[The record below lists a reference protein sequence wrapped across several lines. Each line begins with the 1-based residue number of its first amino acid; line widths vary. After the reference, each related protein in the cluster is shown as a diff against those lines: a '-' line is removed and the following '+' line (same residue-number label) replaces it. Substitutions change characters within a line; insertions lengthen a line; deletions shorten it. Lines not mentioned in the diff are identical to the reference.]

1 MTLPSKYQNGSIDSS
16 VKGVYRA
23 SPIKLMIYGK
33 GTSNQLSDVVTELGG
48 TKAFIITGR
57 SLYEKTPV
65 IKNIEKS
72 LGSVHGGTFSKIGQ
86 HAPIGDIKEAT
97 ALMAKSGCDVL
108 ISIGGGSPI
117 DSAKAIAYNIH
128 EETGKWIPSIAVP
141 TTLSVAET
149 TQNAGFTTEDK
160 HKIAVSSPE
169 LVPKAVVYDGEIAVH
184 TPLSLWTS
192 TGIRSLDHA
201 VELMYHPLAS
211 EIPTKRMSL
220 EAIKDLFT
228 YLPQSKENPD
238 DADVRTKLFL
248 ACYSSLFPFL
258 YTGGVG
264 LSHSIGHSI
273 GATYA
278 IPHGITS
285 CLSLSPTVHLKASNP
300 EEAKQIARIIP
311 YIGKQSAGSDE
322 KDAHVVGD
330 AIAELVEKLGHK
342 TTLTAYKVPTGDAE
356 VEAIAGR
363 ALSSQHKDFAS
374 RELPIRRHGTKR
386 PRANEF
392 TVKEI
397 SAYPADETLSMGFC
411 GAPNASETPPA
422 SARQLIRYAKCRLA
436 ASCKLSKRRV
446 GNFILHIQKV
456 HSLYDLGSFT
466 NRHDTHFLPIMMQRT
481 FLFAARRSA
490 PAMRFFSSTAT
501 RAAINK
507 IYPSAQDAIKDMKSS
522 TTVLVGGFGFSGVP
536 NTLINAV
543 RDRSDLSNFT
553 VVSNNAGMPGVGLGQ
568 WLDTKQ
574 IGKMIASYI
583 GDNKTF
589 EGMYLKGQL
598 DLELTPQGTIA
609 EKCAAGAAGVPAFY
623 TPAAYGTIVQ
633 TGELPVRYNTDG
645 TIAKMAPPK
654 ETREFNGKAY
664 VMEEAIFGDYAFVKV
679 AKADR
684 LGNCT
689 FRKAQNNF
697 NEAMGKNAKLTIVEA
712 DEIVDEI
719 AAEDIHL
726 QGIYVKRVIKSTEGK
741 KIERLVHYKDPE
753 EQKKAILE
761 GGSSEAAQKRERIIK
776 RAAQELKDGMYVN
789 LGIGMPLAAPAFL
802 PQGVEIILESEN
814 GILGMGGYPR
824 PGEEDPDLINAGK
837 ETVTLIKGAATFGS
851 HESFGMIRSGRIDVA
866 MLGAMQVN
874 QFGDLANFMLPGKV
888 KGIGGAMDLV
898 ANPSQTKVV
907 ITMEHTDK
915 KGGPKILNQCSFP
928 LTGQKCVSTIITD
941 LAVFDVHPL
950 EGLTLKEVAKGVT
963 VEEVKSKT
971 EAPFKVAEDLKEMEI

>member
-1 MTLPSKYQNGSIDSS
+1 
-16 VKGVYRA
+16 
-23 SPIKLMIYGK
+23 
-33 GTSNQLSDVVTELGG
+33 
-48 TKAFIITGR
+48 
-57 SLYEKTPV
+57 
-65 IKNIEKS
+65 
-72 LGSVHGGTFSKIGQ
+72 
-86 HAPIGDIKEAT
+86 
-97 ALMAKSGCDVL
+97 
-108 ISIGGGSPI
+108 
-117 DSAKAIAYNIH
+117 
-128 EETGKWIPSIAVP
+128 
-141 TTLSVAET
+141 
-149 TQNAGFTTEDK
+149 
-160 HKIAVSSPE
+160 
-169 LVPKAVVYDGEIAVH
+169 
-184 TPLSLWTS
+184 
-192 TGIRSLDHA
+192 
-201 VELMYHPLAS
+201 
-211 EIPTKRMSL
+211 
-220 EAIKDLFT
+220 
-228 YLPQSKENPD
+228 
-238 DADVRTKLFL
+238 
-248 ACYSSLFPFL
+248 
-258 YTGGVG
+258 
-264 LSHSIGHSI
+264 
-273 GATYA
+273 
-278 IPHGITS
+278 
-285 CLSLSPTVHLKASNP
+285 
-300 EEAKQIARIIP
+300 
-311 YIGKQSAGSDE
+311 
-322 KDAHVVGD
+322 
-330 AIAELVEKLGHK
+330 
-342 TTLTAYKVPTGDAE
+342 
-356 VEAIAGR
+356 
-363 ALSSQHKDFAS
+363 
-374 RELPIRRHGTKR
+374 
-386 PRANEF
+386 
-392 TVKEI
+392 
-397 SAYPADETLSMGFC
+397 
-411 GAPNASETPPA
+411 
-422 SARQLIRYAKCRLA
+422 
-436 ASCKLSKRRV
+436 
-446 GNFILHIQKV
+446 
-456 HSLYDLGSFT
+456 
-466 NRHDTHFLPIMMQRT
+466 MMQRT

-490 PAMRFFSSTAT
+490 PAVRFFSNTAA

-507 IYPSAQDAIKDMKSS
+507 IYPSAQEAIKDMKSN

-543 RDRSDLSNFT
+543 RDRTDLSNFT

-574 IGKMIASYI
+574 VGKMIASYI
-583 GDNKTF
+583 GDNKVF

-697 NEAMGKNAKLTIVEA
+697 NEAMGKNAKMTIVEA
-712 DEIVDEI
+712 DEIVEDGVI
-719 AAEDIHL
+719 AAEEIHL
-726 QGIYVKRVIKSTEGK
+726 QGIYVKRVIKSTEEK

-753 EQKKAILE
+753 AQKKAILE

-802 PQGVEIILESEN
+802 PKGVEIILESEN
-814 GILGMGGYPR
+814 GILGMGGYPK

-837 ETVTLIKGAATFGS
+837 ETVTLIKGASTFGS

-874 QFGDLANFMLPGKV
+874 AYGDLANFMLPGKV

-915 KGGPKILNQCSFP
+915 KGGPKILNQCTFP

-941 LAVFDVHPL
+941 LAVFDVSPT
-950 EGLTLKEVAKGVT
+950 EGLTLKEVAKGVS

-971 EAPFKVAEDLKEMEI
+971 EAPFKVADDLKEMDV

>member
-23 SPIKLMIYGK
+23 SPVKLMIYGR
-33 GTSNQLSDVVTELGG
+33 GTSNQLSDVVSELGG

-65 IKNIEKS
+65 IKNIEES

-86 HAPIGDIKEAT
+86 HAPIGDIREAT

-108 ISIGGGSPI
+108 ISVGGGSPI

-149 TQNAGFTTEDK
+149 TQNAGFTTEEMA
-160 HKIAVSSPE
+160 KIAVSHPE
-169 LVPKAVVYDGEIAVH
+169 LVPKAVVYDGDIAIY
-184 TPLSLWTS
+184 TPLHLWTS

-201 VELMYHPLAS
+201 VELMYHPLAA
-211 EIPTKRMSL
+211 EIPTKRMCL
-220 EAIKDLFT
+220 ESIKDLFT
-228 YLPQSKENPD
+228 YLPQSKAHPD
-238 DADVRTKLFL
+238 DAEVRVKLFL

-264 LSHSIGHSI
+264 LSHSIGHAI

-285 CLSLSPTVHLKASNP
+285 CLSLAPTVHLKASDP
-300 EEAKQIARIIP
+300 EEAKEIARIIP
-311 YIGKQSAGSDE
+311 YIGKPSSGSDE
-322 KDAHVVGD
+322 KDAHVVAD
-330 AIAELVEKLGHK
+330 AISELVEKLGHK

-356 VEAIAGR
+356 EEAIASR
-363 ALSSQHKDFAS
+363 ALHSKEHKDFANRKYYEMFAPGKS
-374 RELPIRRHGTKR
+374 SPTC
-386 PRANEF
+386 
-392 TVKEI
+392 VKCLARSL
-397 SAYPADETLSMGFC
+397 SATPKS
-411 GAPNASETPPA
+411 PPA
-422 SARQLIRYAKCRLA
+422 SARQMHRGPQKEPPGKQRV
-436 ASCKLSKRRV
+436 ASQVINCNCKRPSISQKHCSPSFWCSRAHSDIFLVLLSV
-446 GNFILHIQKV
+446 ISQ
-456 HSLYDLGSFT
+456 SASA
-466 NRHDTHFLPIMMQRT
+466 MMQRT
-481 FLFAARRSA
+481 MLFAARRSG
-490 PAMRFFSSTAT
+490 PAIRFFSSSSS
-501 RAAINK
+501 RSRINK
-507 IYPSAQDAIKDMKSS
+507 IYPSAQEAIKDMKSD
-522 TTVLVGGFGFSGVP
+522 TIVLVGGFGFSGVP
-536 NTLINAV
+536 NTLINAL
-543 RDRSDLSNFT
+543 RDRTDLTNFT

-568 WLDTKQ
+568 LLDTKQ

-589 EGMYLKGQL
+589 EGMYLKGEL

-633 TGELPVRYNTDG
+633 TGELPVRYNKDG

-684 LGNCT
+684 LGNCS

-697 NEAMGKNAKLTIVEA
+697 NEAMGKNAKMTIVEA
-712 DEIVDEI
+712 DEIVEDGQI
-719 AAEDIHL
+719 APEDIHL
-726 QGIYVKRVIKSTEGK
+726 QGVYVKRVIKSTEEK
-741 KIERLVHYKDPE
+741 KIERLVFYKDPE
-753 EQKKAILE
+753 EQKKALLE
-761 GGSSEAAQKRERIIK
+761 GGNSEASQKRERIIK

-802 PQGVEIILESEN
+802 PEGVEIILESEN

-824 PGEEDPDLINAGK
+824 QGEEDPDLINAGK

-851 HESFGMIRSGRIDVA
+851 HESFGMIRAGRIDVA

-874 QFGDLANFMLPGKV
+874 EFGDLANFMLPGKV

-898 ANPSQTKVV
+898 ANPTQTKVV

-915 KGGPKILNQCSFP
+915 KGKPKILKQCTFP

-941 LAVFDVHPL
+941 LAVFDVDRMT
-950 EGLTLKEVAKGVT
+950 GLTLKEVAKGVT
-963 VEEVKSKT
+963 VDEVKAKT
-971 EAPFKVAEDLKEMEI
+971 EAPFKVADDLKEMQI

>member
-16 VKGVYRA
+16 LKGVYRA
-23 SPIKLMIYGK
+23 SPVKLMIYGR
-33 GTSNQLSDVVTELGG
+33 GTSSQLSDVVSELGG
-48 TKAFIITGR
+48 TKAFIVTGR

-86 HAPIGDIKEAT
+86 HAPIGDIREAT

-108 ISIGGGSPI
+108 ISVGGGSPI

-128 EETGKWIPSIAVP
+128 EETGKWVPSIAVP

-149 TQNAGFTTEDK
+149 TQNAGFTTEEMA
-160 HKIAVSSPE
+160 KIAVSHPE
-169 LVPKAVVYDGEIAVH
+169 LVPKAVVYDGDLAIY
-184 TPLSLWTS
+184 TPLNLWTS

-211 EIPTKRMSL
+211 EIPTKRMCL
-220 EAIKDLFT
+220 ESIKDLFT
-228 YLPQSKENPD
+228 YLPQSKSNPE

-264 LSHSIGHSI
+264 LSHSIGHAI

-285 CLSLSPTVHLKASNP
+285 CLSLAPTVHLKASNP
-300 EEAKQIARIIP
+300 EEAKQIARIVP
-311 YIGKQSAGSDE
+311 YIGKQSTGSAE
-322 KDAHVVGD
+322 NDAHVVGD
-330 AIAELVEKLGHK
+330 AIAELVDKLGHK

-356 VEAIAGR
+356 EDAIASR
-363 ALSSQHKDFAS
+363 ALHSKEHKDFANCKYS
-374 RELPIRRHGTKR
+374 IRTLSQLHSNNIKMFIHNDEFVALPHIVHAKCFLFHLIR
-386 PRANEF
+386 
-392 TVKEI
+392 I
-397 SAYPADETLSMGFC
+397 SALPHTQRGDFPRPQISTGIGTANVSGGPKQSTGS
-411 GAPNASETPPA
+411 NAWVE
-422 SARQLIRYAKCRLA
+422 
-436 ASCKLSKRRV
+436 
-446 GNFILHIQKV
+446 KV
-456 HSLYDLGSFT
+456 IFT
-466 NRHDTHFLPIMMQRT
+466 MMQRA
-481 FLFAARRSA
+481 FLFAARRSS
-490 PAMRFFSSTAT
+490 PSIRFFSSSCF
-501 RAAINK
+501 RSQINK
-507 IYPSAQDAIKDMKSS
+507 IYPSAQEAIKDMKSN

-536 NTLINAV
+536 NTLINAL
-543 RDRSDLSNFT
+543 RDRTDLSNFT

-568 WLDTKQ
+568 LLDTKQ

-589 EGMYLKGQL
+589 EKMYLGGEL

-623 TPAAYGTIVQ
+623 TPAAYGTTVQ
-633 TGELPVRYNTDG
+633 TGELAVRYNKDG

-664 VMEEAIFGDYAFVKV
+664 VMEEAIYGDYAFVKV

-684 LGNCT
+684 LGNCS

-697 NEAMGKNAKLTIVEA
+697 NEAMGKNAKMTIVEA
-712 DEIVDEI
+712 DEIVEYGEI
-719 AAEDIHL
+719 APENIHL
-726 QGIYVKRVIKSTEGK
+726 QGIYVKRVVPSKEEK
-741 KIERLVHYKDPE
+741 KIERLVFYKDPE
-753 EQKKAILE
+753 EQKKALLE
-761 GGSSEAAQKRERIIK
+761 GGSSEASQKRERIIK

-851 HESFGMIRSGRIDVA
+851 HESFGMIRAGRIDVA

-874 QFGDLANFMLPGKV
+874 EFGAVDLANFMLPGKV

-898 ANPSQTKVV
+898 ANPTQTKVV
-907 ITMEHTDK
+907 ITMEHVDK
-915 KGGPKILNQCSFP
+915 KGNPKILEQCTFP

-941 LAVFDVHPL
+941 LAVFDVDRTT
-950 EGLTLKEVAKGVT
+950 GLTLKEVAKGVT
-963 VEEVKSKT
+963 VDEVKAKT
-971 EAPFKVAEDLKEMEI
+971 EAPFKVADDLKEMKI

>member
-1 MTLPSKYQNGSIDSS
+1 MALPNKYQNGSIDSS
-16 VKGVYRA
+16 TKGVYRA
-23 SPIKLMIYGK
+23 SPVKLMIYGN
-33 GTSNQLSDVVTELGG
+33 GTSSQLADVIGELGA

-65 IKNIEKS
+65 IKNIERT
-72 LGSVHGGTFSKIGQ
+72 LGSAHGGTFSKIGQ

-97 ALMAKSGCDVL
+97 ALMSKSGCDVL

-149 TQNAGFTTEDK
+149 TQNAGFTTEEK
-160 HKIAVSSPE
+160 HKIAVSHPE
-169 LVPKAVVYDGEIAVH
+169 LVPKAVVYDGELAVY
-184 TPLSLWTS
+184 TPLHLWTS

-201 VELMYHPLAS
+201 VELMYHPLAA

-228 YLPQSKENPD
+228 YLPQSKAKPQ
-238 DADVRTKLFL
+238 DAEVRTKLFL

-264 LSHSIGHSI
+264 LSHSIGHAI
-273 GATYA
+273 GATYS

-285 CLSLSPTVHLKASNP
+285 CLSLAPTVHFKASNTD
-300 EEAKQIARIIP
+300 EAKQIARIMP
-311 YIGKQSAGSDE
+311 YIGKQSTGSDE
-322 KDAHVVGD
+322 KDAHMVAD
-330 AIAELVEKLGHK
+330 AISGLVEELGHK
-342 TTLTAYKVPTGDAE
+342 TTLTAYDVPTGDAE
-356 VEAIAGR
+356 EEAIASR
-363 ALSSQHKDFAS
+363 ALHSKDHKDFAS
-374 RELPIRRHGTKR
+374 RECCSATPALPDARARERDSENFSLSGPMSLSVPNTDQSWRVLSASSASWPEKGTSTRRVVELSFTRHRHGICVAEARSSFLT
-386 PRANEF
+386 F
-392 TVKEI
+392 
-397 SAYPADETLSMGFC
+397 YLSFG
-411 GAPNASETPPA
+411 
-422 SARQLIRYAKCRLA
+422 LA
-436 ASCKLSKRRV
+436 AHC
-446 GNFILHIQKV
+446 
-456 HSLYDLGSFT
+456 FT
-466 NRHDTHFLPIMMQRT
+466 MQRSL
-481 FLFAARRSA
+481 LFTARRRG
-490 PAMRFFSSTAT
+490 PATGLRFFSASAS
-501 RAAINK
+501 RPAINK
-507 IYPSAQDAIKDMKSS
+507 IVSSAQEAIKDMKSD

-536 NTLINAV
+536 NTLINAL
-543 RDRSDLSNFT
+543 RDRSDLTNFT

-568 WLDTKQ
+568 LLETKQ
-574 IGKMIASYI
+574 IGTMIASYI
-583 GDNKTF
+583 GDNKVF
-589 EGMYLKGQL
+589 EQMYLKGQL
-598 DLELTPQGTIA
+598 SLHLTPQGTIA

-654 ETREFNGKAY
+654 ETREFNGKSY

-684 LGNCT
+684 LGNCQ

-697 NEAMGKNAKLTIVEA
+697 NEAMGKNAKVTIVEA
-712 DEIVDEI
+712 DEIVEDGEI
-719 AAEDIHL
+719 APEDIHL
-726 QGIYVKRVIKSTEGK
+726 QGIYVKRVIQSTEEK
-741 KIERLVHYKDPE
+741 KIERKVFWKSPE
-753 EQKKAILE
+753 EQKKAVLE
-761 GGSSEAAQKRERIIK
+761 GGSTEASHKRERIIK

-802 PQGVEIILESEN
+802 PEGTEIVLESEN
-814 GILGMGGYPR
+814 GILGMGRYPK

-837 ETVTLIKGAATFGS
+837 ETVTLIKGASTFGS

-874 QFGDLANFMLPGKV
+874 QYGDLANFMLPGKV

-898 ANPSQTKVV
+898 ANPTQTKVV
-907 ITMEHTDK
+907 ITMEHVDK
-915 KGGPKILNQCSFP
+915 KGNPKILNQCTFP

-941 LAVFDVHPL
+941 LAVFDCDRI
-950 EGLTLKEVAKGVT
+950 EGLTLKEHAKGVT
-963 VEEVKSKT
+963 VDEIRSKT
-971 EAPFKVAEDLKEMEI
+971 EAPFKVSEDLKEMSV

>member
-23 SPIKLMIYGK
+23 SPVKLMIYGR
-33 GTSNQLSDVVTELGG
+33 GTSKQLSDVVKELGG

-65 IKNIEKS
+65 INEIEKS
-72 LGSVHGGTFSKIGQ
+72 LGEIHGGTFSKIGQ
-86 HAPIGDIKEAT
+86 HAPIKDIREAT
-97 ALMAKSGCDVL
+97 RLMAESGCNVL
-108 ISIGGGSPI
+108 ISVGGGSPI

-128 EETGKWIPSIAVP
+128 EQTGKWIPSIAVP

-149 TQNAGFTTEDK
+149 TQNAGFTTEEL
-160 HKIAVSSPE
+160 HKIAVSHPE
-169 LVPKAVVYDGEIAVH
+169 LVPKAVVYDGEIALH
-184 TPLSLWTS
+184 TPLHLWTS

-228 YLPQSKENPD
+228 YLPLSKEKPD
-238 DADVRTKLFL
+238 DADIRTKLFL

-264 LSHSIGHSI
+264 LSHSIGHAI
-273 GATYA
+273 GATYS

-285 CLSLSPTVHLKASNP
+285 CLSLAPTVHFKASNP

-311 YIGKQSAGSDE
+311 YIGKQSSGDDE
-322 KDAHVVGD
+322 KDAHIVAD
-330 AIAELVEKLGHK
+330 AISDLVERLGHK
-342 TTLTAYKVPTGDAE
+342 TTLTAYNVPTGDAE
-356 VEAIAGR
+356 EEAIATR
-363 ALSSQHKDFAS
+363 ALHSREHKDFDNFFTHNA
-374 RELPIRRHGTKR
+374 
-386 PRANEF
+386 RARVESMLG
-392 TVKEI
+392 KE
-397 SAYPADETLSMGFC
+397 PCT
-411 GAPNASETPPA
+411 
-422 SARQLIRYAKCRLA
+422 
-436 ASCKLSKRRV
+436 RV
-446 GNFILHIQKV
+446 GSAEWFGGQMWFSAIHVCAPSGLKTNV
-456 HSLYDLGSFT
+456 WGDLTSAPKKYTRFPT
-466 NRHDTHFLPIMMQRT
+466 MQRT
-481 FLFAARRSA
+481 LLFAARRSG
-490 PAMRFFSSTAT
+490 PAIRFFSSTSC
-501 RAAINK
+501 RSRINK
-507 IYPSAQDAIKDMKSS
+507 IFPSAQEAIKDMKSG

-536 NTLINAV
+536 NTLINAL
-543 RDRSDLSNFT
+543 RDRTDLTNFT

-568 WLDTKQ
+568 LLDTKQ

-589 EGMYLKGQL
+589 ERMYLSGEL

-633 TGELPVRYNTDG
+633 TGELPVRYNKDG

-684 LGNCT
+684 LGNCQ

-697 NEAMGKNAKLTIVEA
+697 NEAMGKNAKVTIVEA
-712 DEIVDEI
+712 DEIVEDGVI
-719 AAEDIHL
+719 APEDIHL
-726 QGIYVKRVIKSTEGK
+726 QGIYVKRVIKSTEDK
-741 KIERLVHYKDPE
+741 KIERLVYYKDPA
-753 EQKKAILE
+753 EQKKALLE
-761 GGSSEAAQKRERIIK
+761 GGSSEASQKRERIIK

-802 PQGVEIILESEN
+802 PEGVEIILESEN

-907 ITMEHTDK
+907 VTMEHVDK
-915 KGGPKILNQCSFP
+915 KGNPKILNQCTFP

-941 LAVFDVHPL
+941 LAVFDVDPIT
-950 EGLTLKEVAKGVT
+950 GLTLREVAKGVT
-963 VEEVKSKT
+963 VDEVRSKT

>member
-1 MTLPSKYQNGSIDSS
+1 MALPTKYQNGSIDSS
-16 VKGVYRA
+16 AKGVYRA
-23 SPIKLMIYGK
+23 SPVKLMIYGN
-33 GTSNQLSDVVTELGG
+33 GTSNQLSDVIAELGA

-65 IKNIEKS
+65 IKNIEKA
-72 LGSVHGGTFSKIGQ
+72 LGSAHGGTFSKIGQ

-149 TQNAGFTTEDK
+149 TQNAGFTTKEK
-160 HKIAVSSPE
+160 HKIAVSDPE
-169 LVPKAVVYDGEIAVH
+169 LVPKAVVYDGELAIY
-184 TPLSLWTS
+184 TPLNLWTS

-201 VELMYHPLAS
+201 VELMYHPLAA

-228 YLPQSKENPD
+228 YLPQSKADPD
-238 DADVRTKLFL
+238 NAEVRTKLFV

-264 LSHSIGHSI
+264 LSHSIGHAI
-273 GATYA
+273 GATYS

-285 CLSLSPTVHLKASNP
+285 CLSLAPTVHFKASNP

-311 YIGKQSAGSDE
+311 YIGKQSTGSDE
-322 KDAHVVGD
+322 KDSHLVAD
-330 AIAELVEKLGHK
+330 AIAELVEELGHK
-342 TTLTAYKVPTGDAE
+342 TTLTAYNVPTGDAE
-356 VEAIAGR
+356 EEAIASR
-363 ALSSQHKDFAS
+363 ALHSKDHKDFANS
-374 RELPIRRHGTKR
+374 NRPRLQSTLTNFFKITTLTMQRSLLFSARRHG
-386 PRANEF
+386 
-392 TVKEI
+392 
-397 SAYPADETLSMGFC
+397 PATGL
-411 GAPNASETPPA
+411 
-422 SARQLIRYAKCRLA
+422 
-436 ASCKLSKRRV
+436 
-446 GNFILHIQKV
+446 
-456 HSLYDLGSFT
+456 
-466 NRHDTHFLPIMMQRT
+466 
-481 FLFAARRSA
+481 
-490 PAMRFFSSTAT
+490 RFFSASAS
-501 RAAINK
+501 RPAINK
-507 IYPSAQDAIKDMKSS
+507 IVSSAQEAIKDMKSD

-536 NTLINAV
+536 NTLINAL
-543 RDRSDLSNFT
+543 RDRSDLKNFT

-568 WLDTKQ
+568 LLETKQ
-574 IGKMIASYI
+574 IGTMIASYI
-583 GDNKTF
+583 GDNKVF
-589 EGMYLKGQL
+589 EQMYLKGQL
-598 DLELTPQGTIA
+598 SLQLTPQGTIA

-654 ETREFNGKAY
+654 ETREFNGKSY

-684 LGNCT
+684 LGNCQ

-697 NEAMGKNAKLTIVEA
+697 NEAMGKNAKMTIVEA
-712 DEIVDEI
+712 DEIVEDGEI
-719 AAEDIHL
+719 APEDIHL
-726 QGIYVKRVIKSTEGK
+726 QGIYVKRVIKSTVGK
-741 KIERLVHYKDPE
+741 EIERKVFWKSPE
-753 EQKKAILE
+753 EQKKALLE
-761 GGSSEAAQKRERIIK
+761 GGSTEASQKRERIIK

-802 PQGVEIILESEN
+802 PEGTEIVLESEN
-814 GILGMGGYPR
+814 GILGMGRYPK

-837 ETVTLIKGAATFGS
+837 ETVTLIKGASTFGS

-874 QFGDLANFMLPGKV
+874 QYGDLANFMLPGKV

-898 ANPSQTKVV
+898 ANPTQTKVV
-907 ITMEHTDK
+907 ITMEHVDK
-915 KGGPKILNQCSFP
+915 KGNPKILNQCTFP

-941 LAVFDVHPL
+941 LAVFDCDRV
-950 EGLTLKEVAKGVT
+950 EGLTLKEHAKGVT
-963 VEEVKSKT
+963 VDEIRSKT
-971 EAPFKVAEDLKEMEI
+971 EAPFKVSEDLKEMSV